1 MFPARLHLRKLH
13 SRGFTLV
20 ELVVIIVV
28 LGILAAYAVP
38 KFSSIS
44 DSSKITATK
53 EEIQQLKRAIVG
65 SPTIVAGGA
74 MIDRGYLG
82 DVGFVPSALKDLVT
96 KPDSVSTYNKL
107 TRIGWNGPYIDSAM
121 GGYNKDA
128 WGVAYVYQS
137 STRRIVSVGGTDSI
151 IVTF

>member
-1 MFPARLHLRKLH
+1 MFPQSIQFRKLH

-28 LGILAAYAVP
+28 LGILAAFAIP
-38 KFSSIS
+38 KYSTIT

-53 EEIQQLKRAIVG
+53 EEMQQLKRAIIG

-74 MIDRGYLG
+74 LIDRGYLG
-82 DVGFVPSALKDLVT
+82 DVGFVPSALKDLIT

-107 TRIGWNGPYIDSAM
+107 TRLGWNGPYIDSAQ

-128 WGVAYVYQS
+128 WGTTYVYQS
-137 STRRIVSVGGTDSI
+137 GSRRIVSVGGTDSI